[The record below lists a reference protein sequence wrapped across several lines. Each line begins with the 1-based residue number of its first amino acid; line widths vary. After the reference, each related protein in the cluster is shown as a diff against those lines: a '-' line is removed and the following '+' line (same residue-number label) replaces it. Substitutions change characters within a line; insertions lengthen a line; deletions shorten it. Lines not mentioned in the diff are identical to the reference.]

1 MHSEAAK
8 GRGKVTVGRVA
19 RRVVARVLNPRRLV
33 EAAKLQIR
41 RKAHRHSHDDAQLA
55 LYAQMLPSDF
65 LHYGFFDDADV
76 QPEDIRLSDVVRAQ
90 QRYSELLLDLA

>member
-1 MHSEAAK
+1 MPPQATTGSAK
-8 GRGKVTVGRVA
+8 GTVGRVT
-19 RRVVARVLNPRRLV
+19 RRVVARVLNPLRLV

-65 LHYGFFDDADV
+65 LHYGFFDDPDV

-90 QRYSELLLDLA
+90 QRYSELLLDL